1 MFHFLDQP
9 MKKQSAM
16 FLVLASSSVYGLL
29 WIPLRIIEEFGLTGI
44 WSGLFFTFVPVPL
57 LCWLFGK
64 NLLADRKH
72 WRVYFFAGTAIGIG
86 WMCYTLGLILG
97 SVTKTTLLFYLTPVW
112 SSLLGLV
119 FLKEKPKLMLWI
131 ANFLGL
137 AGCALIF
144 KLSPSSLVIDQIDL
158 LGLASGI
165 FWSIGSVIIKGY
177 PNADYKNTTLVQYF
191 AGTMVG
197 LIAVYST
204 GLSMPPLS
212 SFANALP
219 LTAFVSIV
227 IILPPL
233 MIIFRLTQYISP
245 TILGILMLS
254 EVFVAVVTASIFLGE
269 YMSPSQWLGAG
280 MIILTAL
287 LVTFSE
293 RKET

>member
-1 MFHFLDQP
+1 M
-9 MKKQSAM
+9 
-16 FLVLASSSVYGLL
+16 
-29 WIPLRIIEEFGLTGI
+29 
-44 WSGLFFTFVPVPL
+44 FFTFVPVPL
-57 LCWLFGK
+57 LCWMFGK
-64 NLLADRKH
+64 NLLADRRH
-72 WRVYFFAGTAIGIG
+72 WQVYFFAGTAIGIG
-86 WMCYTLGLILG
+86 WTCYTLGLILG

-112 SSLLGLV
+112 SSLLGLI

-144 KLSPSSLVIDQIDL
+144 KLSPSSLVIDKIDL

-177 PNADYKNTTLVQYF
+177 PDADYRNTTLVQYM
-191 AGTMVG
+191 AGTVVG
-197 LIAVYST
+197 LIAIYST
-204 GLSMPPLS
+204 GLAIPPLS
-212 SFANALP
+212 SFAYALP

-245 TILGILMLS
+245 AILGILMLS
-254 EVFVAVVTASIFLGE
+254 EVLVAVVTASIYLGE

-280 MIILTAL
+280 MIILTAF

-293 RKET
+293 RSES